1 MSMSIVGAIHETKKA
16 RDLFEDFGRA
26 TKGGMGEKLANKC
39 IKQLDWVYTQVVT
52 IPSLTDE
59 VRNDIRKEWAS
70 DSWTLDALH
79 EKILKLNPAS
89 RAFVEEV
96 VDSIINGY
104 EVKVNGIEVD
114 FQKNA

>member
-16 RDLFEDFGRA
+16 KDLFEDFGRA
-26 TKGGMGEKLANKC
+26 TKGGMGEKLAKKC
-39 IKQLDWVYTQVVT
+39 VDKLDWIYTQIVT
-52 IPSLTDE
+52 IPAFSDA
-59 VRNDIRKEWAS
+59 VRNDIRKEWSS

-104 EVKVNGIEVD
+104 EVKVNGNDVEFD
-114 FQKNA
+114 KNP